1 MEEMKSWNLEMPRF
15 SGSDGYLL
23 YLKGSTLRGV
33 LILLVNP
40 EMEGRTI
47 E

>member
-1 MEEMKSWNLEMPRF
+1 ME
-15 SGSDGYLL
+15 SGDAEVQWQRWLSTYC
-23 YLKGSTLRGV
+23 TLRGV